1 MNQILPDQR
10 CTVPEI
16 KSPIDHDAIALM
28 STSHS
33 TSKLSEADSIDATW
47 IWAVQIENETIIFIS
62 TRV

>member
-10 CTVPEI
+10 CTVPES
-16 KSPIDHDAIALM
+16 KSPIDHDTIALM

-33 TSKLSEADSIDATW
+33 IGKPSEVDGIDATW
-47 IWAVQIENETIIFIS
+47 ICAVQAENETIIFIS